1 MTAAAPLL
9 LTGGLAMH
17 APTPWIALAAL
28 AAMFVLPWLDARGL
42 FDGPREVRHR
52 PRRHVCADCAE
63 PWQPGHACA
72 GWQAAAGREPVVP
85 LQPVDPPAPAPA
97 RLRAQLARADRL
109 ALPRRER
116 RS

>member
-1 MTAAAPLL
+1 
-9 LTGGLAMH
+9 MH
-17 APTPWIALAAL
+17 APVPWIALAAI

-42 FDGPREVRHR
+42 LDGPRTIRHR

-85 LQPVDPPAPAPA
+85 LPVYEHAGGHAYGSVYPGPIGAVLPP
-97 RLRAQLARADRL
+97 QLTRADQPGRL
-109 ALPRRER
+109 ALPQRER
-116 RS
+116 RP

>member
-1 MTAAAPLL
+1 
-9 LTGGLAMH
+9 MH
-17 APTPWIALAAL
+17 APVPWIALAAI

-42 FDGPREVRHR
+42 FDGPRTVRHR
-52 PRRHVCADCAE
+52 PHRHVCADCAQ

-85 LQPVDPPAPAPA
+85 LRPVEPPTPAPPPI
-97 RLRAQLARADRL
+97 RAQLTRADRPARL
-109 ALPRRER
+109 ALPPRER

>member
-1 MTAAAPLL
+1 
-9 LTGGLAMH
+9 MH
-17 APTPWIALAAL
+17 APVPWIALAAL

-42 FDGPREVRHR
+42 LDGPHEIRHR
-52 PRRHVCADCAE
+52 PRRQVCADCAE

-72 GWQAAAGREPVVP
+72 GWQAVAGREPVVP